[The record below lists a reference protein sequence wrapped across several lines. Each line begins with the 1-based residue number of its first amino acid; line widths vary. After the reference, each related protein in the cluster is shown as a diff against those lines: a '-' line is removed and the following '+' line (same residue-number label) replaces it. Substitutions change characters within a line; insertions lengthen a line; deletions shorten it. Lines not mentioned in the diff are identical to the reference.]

1 VSYLGRGAGDEISR
15 GTLELLAHIA
25 GIDVPDEDAAGL
37 ADALRNQ
44 LASIEL
50 IDRLDLTDVQPAL
63 RFDPRWDD

>member
-15 GTLELLAHIA
+15 ETLELLAQIA
-25 GIDVPDEDAAGL
+25 GIQVPEDDAAGL
-37 ADALRNQ
+37 TEALRNQ

-63 RFDPRWDD
+63 WFDPRWDD

>member
-1 VSYLGRGAGDEISR
+1 MSYLRTGDGNELSPEI
-15 GTLELLAHIA
+15 LEVLAQLARMPLPPEDVALLA
-25 GIDVPDEDAAGL
+25 G
-37 ADALRNQ
+37 ALRNQ